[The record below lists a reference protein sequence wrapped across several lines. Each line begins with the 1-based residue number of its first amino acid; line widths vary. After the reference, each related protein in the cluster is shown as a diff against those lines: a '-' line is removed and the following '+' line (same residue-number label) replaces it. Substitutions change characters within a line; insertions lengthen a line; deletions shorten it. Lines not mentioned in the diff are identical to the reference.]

1 LVLELVGPSS
11 VVLTVVLQA
20 EAREKERVK
29 EESKRLKKL
38 ELNFKNL
45 LRDLNVDYELS
56 WDEVKPKL
64 ENEEEYL
71 AFSSESDRIKIY
83 KVRDGIVIVS
93 VVTVTIAGLSTRNGR
108 IV

>member
-1 LVLELVGPSS
+1 MVLELVGPSS